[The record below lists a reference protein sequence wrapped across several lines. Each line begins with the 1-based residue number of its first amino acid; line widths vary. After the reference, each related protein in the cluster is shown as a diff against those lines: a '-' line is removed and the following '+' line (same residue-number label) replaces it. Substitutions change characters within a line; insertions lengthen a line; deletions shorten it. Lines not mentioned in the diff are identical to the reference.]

1 MKILGQSLLAKVPPK
16 RLVNLGLLAWST
28 TMVGIA
34 IYRGSLHDYNAY
46 QSHWKNIH
54 EGNDPWAIGF
64 DSRGEAFGRGSVY
77 GPVHNFLVY
86 FWEFNP
92 LAPKIFMVAAF
103 LLANVLI
110 VRKLIQRNSTYRS
123 YFVYSLVIPLN
134 YLIIGNVASFG
145 LNDSLVS
152 ALIVFAML
160 ARLNKRI
167 YLAAFFLTLAILL
180 KYYPAFIFLF
190 FLIDK
195 KKIDIKL
202 FLATT
207 FMCSVGILATILI
220 WGKSFLNSFTF
231 GGGRP
236 PKPLSILWSMGP
248 VRNEAD
254 KNAILRFLIDYNSVT
269 LILASLAI
277 MYMIYKFNLSWTEGS
292 VIGTLAISLLYK
304 GSSIQYFLPLMV
316 LLTLLIF
323 VKSKEG
329 SLLLKWMMPFVLFIS
344 IYAFGYEAT
353 GGYWTVMTQVRPN
366 IGYLS
371 FMLGLITY
379 FGFFISV
386 HKRASLNFHKIE

>member
-1 MKILGQSLLAKVPPK
+1 MKISGKSLLTKVPPE
-16 RLVNLGLLAWST
+16 RLVNLGLLAWSAS
-28 TMVGIA
+28 MIGIA

-46 QSHWKNIH
+46 QSHWRNIH

-77 GPVHNFLVY
+77 GPIHNFLVY

-92 LAPKIFMVAAF
+92 LAPKIFMVAIF
-103 LLANVLI
+103 LLANALI
-110 VRKLIQRNSTYRS
+110 VRRLIRRGSTYRA
-123 YFVYSLVIPLN
+123 YLIYCLVIPLN

-160 ARLNKRI
+160 AKLNKRI
-167 YLAAFFLTLAILL
+167 YLAALFLTLAILL

-195 KKIDIKL
+195 KKIDLKL

-207 FMCSVGILATILI
+207 LMCSIGILATFLI

-248 VRNEAD
+248 VRDEAE
-254 KNAILRFLIDYNSVT
+254 KSAILRFLIDYNSVI
-269 LILASLAI
+269 LILASLTI
-277 MYMIYKFNLSWTEGS
+277 MYMIYTFNLSWTEGS

-304 GSSIQYFLPLMV
+304 GASIQYFLPLMV

-323 VKSKEG
+323 VKSKNSG
-329 SLLLKWMMPFVLFIS
+329 LLLRWMMPFVFFIS

-371 FMLGLITY
+371 FTLGLITY
-379 FGFFISV
+379 IGFFVSA
-386 HKRASLNFHKIE
+386 HKRSTQNFRKIE